1 MKHESGTRSVFSHV
15 SGTKSVFSHENGTKS
30 VSRLEQG
37 SRAIVSILA
46 RKRTCG
52 GMLGRSGAAAQ
63 RPHTD
68 VLSTRP
74 AWSINAFIE
83 RHSFSQSVSQSQ
95 GHTAL
100 SSG

>member
-1 MKHESGTRSVFSHV
+1 MQIMSKVKLKMKHE

-46 RKRTCG
+46 RKRACG

-100 SSG
+100 ISG